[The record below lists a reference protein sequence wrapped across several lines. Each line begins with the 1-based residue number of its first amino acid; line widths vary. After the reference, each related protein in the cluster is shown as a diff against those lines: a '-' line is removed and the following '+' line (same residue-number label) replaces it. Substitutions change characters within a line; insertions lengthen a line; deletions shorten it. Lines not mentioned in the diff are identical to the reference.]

1 MSIFE
6 QILALLEK
14 HNIPYRLTEHK
25 PVRTNEEAARI
36 RGVALDTIPIIVEQC
51 AVKNASL
58 SSF

>member
-14 HNIPYRLTEHK
+14 HNISYRLTEHE
-25 PVRTNEEAARI
+25 PVRTSEEAARV

-51 AVKNASL
+51 ATKNASL